1 MRVRR
6 LCGVVVCLTVS
17 TWSVSCGRPAPS
29 SPSQLPGEASGP
41 VDVLLFG
48 SPTEIKAY
56 RELVAAF
63 ITAHPDHEVRLIEAA
78 DRDDL
83 LTRLSTSFAGG
94 TPPDLFLINYRFYKQ
109 FAAKGVLEPLGP
121 KLDSSTVFRQADFF
135 DVALNAFRS
144 AGVIQ
149 CMPQNVSS
157 LVVYVNKNM
166 FTEAGLALPAGNWTW
181 DELLVAAKALTK
193 DRDGD
198 GAVDQYGLGV
208 EPSVIRLAPMVWSAG
223 GEVVDDPERPTR
235 FTLDSPASKRALQF
249 FLDLK
254 FVHNV
259 IPNELEFE
267 ATDNE
272 TRFVNGRLGMTLQ
285 SRRSTSLFRSIK
297 NFDWDVVALPT
308 FDEPAGILHADGYC
322 IPKASRRQAAAWRF
336 LEFAVGPEGA
346 PVLARTGRTVPSL
359 ISVANSDA
367 FLNPE
372 AKPANSKTFVEGI
385 PSIRPLPAVSTW
397 PAIEKEADLIIEVG
411 LWRERKPAEQ
421 LAQELDTATSSL
433 FARAER

>member
-1 MRVRR
+1 MSSA
-6 LCGVVVCLTVS
+6 L
-17 TWSVSCGRPAPS
+17 VSCGKPVAS
-29 SPSQLPGEASGP
+29 STGAVPDDSSGP

-48 SPTEIKAY
+48 SPSEIKAY
-56 RELVAAF
+56 RELVSAF
-63 ITAHPDHEVRLIEAA
+63 VAAHPGQEVRLIEAA

-109 FAAKGVLEPLGP
+109 FAAKGVLEPIGP
-121 KLDSSTVFRQADFF
+121 KLDASSVFRPSDFF
-135 DVALNAFRS
+135 EVALEAFRM
-144 AGVIQ
+144 ADVVQ
-149 CMPQNVSS
+149 CVPQNVSS

-166 FTEAGLALPAGNWTW
+166 FAEAGVTPPSGGWTW
-181 DELLVAAKALTK
+181 QDLLAAAKALTK

-208 EPSVIRLAPMVWSAG
+208 EPSVLRVAPMVWSAG
-223 GEVVDDPERPTR
+223 GELVDDQTRPTR
-235 FTLDSPASKRALQF
+235 FSLDSPPAQRALQF

-272 TRFVNGRLGMTLQ
+272 TRFVNGRLAMTLQ

-297 NFDWDVVALPT
+297 DFDWDVVSLPT
-308 FDEPAGILHADGYC
+308 FDVPAGVLHADGYC
-322 IPKASRRQAAAWRF
+322 MPKASRHKQAAWQF

-346 PVLARTGRTVPSL
+346 PILARTGRTVPSL

-367 FLNPE
+367 FLNPG
-372 AKPANSKTFVEGI
+372 AKPANSRAFLDGI
-385 PSIRPLPAVSTW
+385 PSIRSLPLVSNW
-397 PAIEKEADLIIEVG
+397 PTIEKEADLIIEVG
-411 LWRERKPAEQ
+411 LWRERKSAEQ
-421 LAQELDTATSSL
+421 VAREVDAATSPL
-433 FARAER
+433 FASAEP